1 MPLLIFGIV
10 SFLVVHLYAS
20 FRSNTSDGT
29 LVARL
34 GRGPYMAIFSLLS
47 IGSLTA
53 IVVGFGQAR
62 IAQVSLYDPPIFLI
76 HLNLLLMAIAMVL
89 LVSTYAPVGHIKRV
103 AKHPM
108 LLAVKVWAF
117 GHLLANG
124 TSASLIL
131 FVGFLVYGVT
141 ARILLK
147 RKGDNGPDPEVDVDI
162 RGDIISFVVGLMV
175 YALFLFWLHELIT
188 GVPALPMSVSG

>member
-1 MPLLIFGIV
+1 MTLLIFGIV
-10 SFLVVHLYAS
+10 SFLIVHLYAS
-20 FRSNTSDGT
+20 FRSKTSEGT
-29 LVARL
+29 LAARL

-62 IAQVSLYDPPIFLI
+62 ISQVPLYDPPIFLLY
-76 HLNLLLMAIAMVL
+76 LNLLLMAIAMIL
-89 LVSTYAPVGHIKRV
+89 LVSTYAPVGHIKK
-103 AKHPM
+103 ATKHPM

-141 ARILLK
+141 ARVLLK
-147 RKGDNGPDPEVDVDI
+147 RKGDNGPSPEVATDV
-162 RGDIISFVVGLMV
+162 RGDIISVVVGLVV
-175 YALFLFWLHELIT
+175 YVLFLIWLHELVT
-188 GVPALPMSVSG
+188 GVPALPIGVTG